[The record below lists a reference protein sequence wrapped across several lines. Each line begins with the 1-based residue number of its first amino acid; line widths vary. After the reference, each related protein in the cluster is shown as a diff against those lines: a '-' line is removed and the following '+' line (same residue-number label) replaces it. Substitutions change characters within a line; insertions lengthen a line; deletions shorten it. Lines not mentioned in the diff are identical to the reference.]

1 MFSATENLTDKL
13 TAEVQASTLPPASLR
28 VMMVLLCVAL
38 MCMMGSSVTACGVEV
53 LTDVGTRSL
62 GSCLW
67 VSGLWDKY
75 SRTSYNRCSISI
87 TLLCKEHFYPVLI
100 ILANLRKKYIVWMDL
115 QWICTYIY
123 IYIPQI

>member
-1 MFSATENLTDKL
+1 MDKL

-38 MCMMGSSVTACGVEV
+38 MCMMGSSVTAFGVEV

-100 ILANLRKKYIVWMDL
+100 ILANLRKNTTIAYCMDGLAMDMYIY
-115 QWICTYIY
+115 IYIY